1 MWGGVGVWQPQFQKW
16 GKGDGGGGWGAEGG
30 GKGNWNRKKVDPDT
44 TIWIGKL
51 PEGTEYQEL
60 KAHAEAS
67 GLTPVW
73 AETYQF
79 KGNGTGA
86 IGFRTPEEAQRA
98 IQSLNCSMLNGATI
112 EADMFARKSTG
123 GRNNWEDQSGWND
136 SVTDSWSWNNSATD
150 SWKAARSAGNW
161 NQQKVDHEKTIWVGG
176 IPPGTTYQELK
187 DHAEASGIRPVWADT
202 YQHKGTG
209 TGAIGFKT
217 PEEAQSAILSL
228 HGSMLK
234 GATIQTD
241 AWQKP
246 EKTES
251 ESAAPESKLKIE
263 LRSDSL
269 IPEETCVKSAAPESK
284 LNIELR
290 RD

>member
-1 MWGGVGVWQPQFQKW
+1 MWGGVGVWQPQFHKW
-16 GKGDGGGGWGAEGG
+16 GKGDGGGAWGAGG
-30 GKGNWNRKKVDPDT
+30 GGNWNRKKVDPDKS
-44 TIWIGKL
+44 IWIGRL
-51 PEGTEYQEL
+51 PEGTAYEEL

-86 IGFRTPEEAQRA
+86 LGFKTPEEARNA
-98 IQSLNCSMLNGATI
+98 IMSLNCSMLNGATI
-112 EADMFARKSTG
+112 EADVFACKSTG
-123 GRNNWEDQSGWND
+123 PASMQAGWNNWEDQSGWND
-136 SVTDSWSWNNSATD
+136 SAADSLSWNNSAAD
-150 SWKAARSAGNW
+150 SWKSARSTGNW
-161 NQQKVDHEKTIWVGG
+161 NHQKVDHEKTIWVGG

-187 DHAEASGIRPVWADT
+187 DHADASGLTPVWADT

-246 EKTES
+246 EKEES
-251 ESAAPESKLKIE
+251 ESAAPEIKMKIE
-263 LRSDSL
+263 LRSD
-269 IPEETCVKSAAPESK
+269 
-284 LNIELR
+284 
-290 RD
+290 